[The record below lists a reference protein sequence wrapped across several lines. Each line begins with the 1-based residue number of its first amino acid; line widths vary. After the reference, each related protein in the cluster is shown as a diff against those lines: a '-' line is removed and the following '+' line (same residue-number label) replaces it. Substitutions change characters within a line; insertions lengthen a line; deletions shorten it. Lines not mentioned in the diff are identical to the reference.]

1 VKYSSP
7 KIPEGIN
14 TTDEN
19 PLKEFAILTS
29 GVISVVIALALVIS
43 YSLDWTSQ
51 FIPFSYE
58 ELIAQPFVDKYTNER
73 GEIDDYLQ
81 ELADKITPLMSLPD
95 DMSIKVHYV
104 DEDVKNAMATLGG
117 NIFIYRGLLEK
128 LPSENALVM
137 LLGHEITHVKLRH
150 PLKSLNK
157 GMIISLLSAF
167 VGGQTSS
174 DVTGLLSSTG
184 TLTLLSFSRDQ
195 EQESDYQATIM
206 SEKYY
211 GHTQGSIE
219 LLTILAQQN
228 NKTDIR
234 ALEVFNSHPELQERI
249 KFIEQVSK
257 ANNWMITG
265 ETVAIPTK
273 ISNAINNQ

>member
-1 VKYSSP
+1 MKYSNP

-14 TTDEN
+14 TSDEH
-19 PLKEFAILTS
+19 PLKEFIILAS
-29 GVISVVIALALVIS
+29 GVMSFVVALALIIS
-43 YSLDWTSQ
+43 YSLDWASQ

-58 ELIAQPFVDKYTNER
+58 ESIAQHFVDDLTNER
-73 GEIDDYLQ
+73 GEIDNYLQ
-81 ELADKITPLMSLPD
+81 ELADKITPLMSLPN

-137 LLGHEITHVKLRH
+137 LLGHEMTHIKLRH

-167 VGGQTSS
+167 IGGQTSS
-174 DVTGLLSSTG
+174 DVAGLLSTTS
-184 TLTLLSFSRDQ
+184 TLTLLSFSRGQ

-206 SEKYY
+206 SGKYY
-211 GHTQGSIE
+211 NHTQGSIE
-219 LLTILAQQN
+219 LLNVLAQQN
-228 NKTDIR
+228 DQRDIGR
-234 ALEVFNSHPELQERI
+234 LEIFNSHPEIKERI
-249 KFIEQVSK
+249 ELIKKTSK
-257 ANNWMITG
+257 TNNWVMKGQTS
-265 ETVAIPTK
+265 VIPDK
-273 ISNAINNQ
+273 IFNAIKNQ